1 MGPYQSYGSGRI
13 AGKGDHGDCRGIR
26 ARSDTGARGD
36 QGTRAYR
43 RQRRRRGRRRGDGK
57 GAGADLG
64 LGRSEN
70 RPGLFPQERSGSC
83 QIRGALIMSGPLS
96 GIRVVDF
103 SRVLAGPLCAR
114 TLQDLGAEVIKVEPP
129 SPDVS
134 RFAFPSTDGMSGYY
148 AQQNAGK
155 RNVSINLNIPGAYD
169 LALKLCD
176 TADIVVENFRAG
188 TLGFFGLDY
197 ETLSKRNPRLIYA
210 SITGYGQGGPWR
222 SRMAYAPTV
231 QAEAGF
237 TENSVRHY
245 GEALKE
251 PRTDSLSHADVY
263 AGLQAVIAI
272 LAAINSRQ
280 TSGQGQYI
288 DVAMAATLLAVNERA
303 HVDLSDEDIGAEPAV
318 LGATDCSFFTGPQ
331 GEHFTVATSIIGSR
345 TFPSWLR
352 AMRRVDLMDDPRFSS
367 AAARRLNFGA
377 LHQIIQSWIL
387 TFPDMATLDAQFDE
401 AKIAMGEIRSI
412 KELTKSE
419 WSEYWGAVQLVP
431 DRSGGEYKLPG
442 RPWHFV
448 FAAAPIGDE
457 LDRTPILAP
466 IRLRQFLD
474 RADFAHRDLGLVE
487 LCIERRHVREC
498 QHPGLDDLMQR

>member
-1 MGPYQSYGSGRI
+1 M
-13 AGKGDHGDCRGIR
+13 
-26 ARSDTGARGD
+26 
-36 QGTRAYR
+36 
-43 RQRRRRGRRRGDGK
+43 
-57 GAGADLG
+57 
-64 LGRSEN
+64 
-70 RPGLFPQERSGSC
+70 
-83 QIRGALIMSGPLS
+83 IMSGPLS

-155 RNVSINLNIPGAYD
+155 RNVSINLNIPGAYE

-197 ETLSKRNPRLIYA
+197 QTLSKRNPRLIYA
-210 SITGYGQGGPWR
+210 SITGYGQSGPWR

-245 GEALKE
+245 GEALTE

-272 LAAINSRQ
+272 LAALHSRK
-280 TSGQGQYI
+280 TTGQGQYI

-303 HVDLSDEDIGAEPAV
+303 HVDLSDDDIGAEPAV

-352 AMRRVDLMDDPRFSS
+352 AMRRVDLMEDPRFAS
-367 AAARRLNFGA
+367 AAARRPNFGA
-377 LHQIIQSWIL
+377 LHQIIQSWML
-387 TFPDMATLDAQFDE
+387 TFPDMAMLDAQFDE

-419 WSEYWGAVQLVP
+419 WSDYWGAVQLVP
-431 DRSGGEYKLPG
+431 DRSGGEYRLPG
-442 RPWHFV
+442 RPWHFSCDELT
-448 FAAAPIGDE
+448 PIGMPAFQGEHNKEVFRE
-457 LDRTPILAP
+457 LGVSEAELQ
-466 IRLRQFLD
+466 RLSETGVLVTHR
-474 RADFAHRDLGLVE
+474 RALEPEATVKPPVPAGE
-487 LCIERRHVREC
+487 AA
-498 QHPGLDDLMQR
+498 

>member
-1 MGPYQSYGSGRI
+1 
-13 AGKGDHGDCRGIR
+13 
-26 ARSDTGARGD
+26 
-36 QGTRAYR
+36 
-43 RQRRRRGRRRGDGK
+43 
-57 GAGADLG
+57 
-64 LGRSEN
+64 
-70 RPGLFPQERSGSC
+70 
-83 QIRGALIMSGPLS
+83 MSGPLN

-155 RNVSINLNIPGAYD
+155 RNVSINLNVPGAYE

-176 TADIVVENFRAG
+176 TADVVVENFRAG

-197 ETLSKRNPRLIYA
+197 ETLAKRNPRLIYA

-222 SRMAYAPTV
+222 HRMAYAPTV

-263 AGLQAVIAI
+263 TGLQAVIAI
-272 LAAINSRQ
+272 LAALSSRQ
-280 TSGQGQYI
+280 KSGRGQYL

-303 HVDLSDEDIGAEPAV
+303 HVDLSDDDIGAEPAV
-318 LGATDCSFFTGPQ
+318 LGATDCAFFTGPQ
-331 GEHFTVATSIIGSR
+331 GEHFTVATSVVGSR

-352 AMRRVDLMDDPRFSS
+352 AMRRADLADDPRFAT
-367 AAARRLNFGA
+367 AAARRMNFGA
-377 LHQIIQSWIL
+377 LHQIIQNWIL

-412 KELTKSE
+412 KDLSKSE
-419 WSEYWGAVQLVP
+419 WTDYWGAIQLVS
-431 DRSGGEYKLPG
+431 DRNGGEYRLPG
-442 RPWHFV
+442 RPWRFSHEELT
-448 FAAAPIGDE
+448 PIGTPAFQGEHNLEVFRE
-457 LDRTPILAP
+457 LGISESELAE
-466 IRLRQFLD
+466 LKSSG
-474 RADFAHRDLGLVE
+474 ALVSHP
-487 LCIERRHVREC
+487 RVREAEASPAAVDASG
-498 QHPGLDDLMQR
+498 QAA

>member
-1 MGPYQSYGSGRI
+1 
-13 AGKGDHGDCRGIR
+13 
-26 ARSDTGARGD
+26 
-36 QGTRAYR
+36 
-43 RQRRRRGRRRGDGK
+43 
-57 GAGADLG
+57 
-64 LGRSEN
+64 
-70 RPGLFPQERSGSC
+70 
-83 QIRGALIMSGPLS
+83 MSGPLS

-155 RNVSINLNIPGAYD
+155 RNVSINLNLPGAYE

-210 SITGYGQGGPWR
+210 SITGYGQSGPWR

-237 TENSVRHY
+237 THNSVRHY
-245 GEALKE
+245 GDALAE

-263 AGLQAVIAI
+263 TGLQAVIAI
-272 LAAINSRQ
+272 LAALNSRQ
-280 TSGQGQYI
+280 KTGQGQYI
-288 DVAMAATLLAVNERA
+288 DVAMAATLLAINERA
-303 HVDLSDEDIGAEPAV
+303 HLDMSDDDIGAEPAV
-318 LGATDCSFFTGPQ
+318 LGATDCSFFTGPN
-331 GEHFTVATSIIGSR
+331 GEHFTVATSIVGSR

-377 LHQIIQSWIL
+377 LHQIIQSWML

-401 AKIAMGEIRSI
+401 AKIAMGEIRST
-412 KELTKSE
+412 KELIKSA
-419 WSEYWGAVQLVP
+419 WSEYWGAVQHVS
-431 DRSGGEYKLPG
+431 DRSGGEYSLPG
-442 RPWHFV
+442 RPWHFSGEELM
-448 FAAAPIGDE
+448 PIGIPAFQGEHNNAVFSE
-457 LDRTPILAP
+457 LGISEEELNRLTEAGVLVAHARASQPEPSVKAP
-466 IRLRQFLD
+466 AESG
-474 RADFAHRDLGLVE
+474 RAA
-487 LCIERRHVREC
+487 
-498 QHPGLDDLMQR
+498 